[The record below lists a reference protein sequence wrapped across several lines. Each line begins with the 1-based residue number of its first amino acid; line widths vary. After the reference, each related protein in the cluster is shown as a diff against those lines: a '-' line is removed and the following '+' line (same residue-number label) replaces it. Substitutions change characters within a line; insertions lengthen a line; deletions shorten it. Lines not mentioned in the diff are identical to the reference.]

1 MKKAETTPAE
11 GWAQMMIEGQ
21 LVTFDTTRFRPIGAE
36 RAVLVHMDGRITVEP
51 IDRQD
56 ASVRLGPRGAM
67 EMAKPSGPRGRIESG
82 AVVVLGV
89 VVE

>member
-1 MKKAETTPAE
+1 METTKTKPD
-11 GWAQMMIEGQ
+11 GWAQMMIDGR
-21 LVTFDTTRFRPIGAE
+21 LVAFDTTRFRPIGAE

-51 IDRQD
+51 VDRQD

-67 EMAKPSGPRGRIESG
+67 EVPKFISSRGQIESG